1 MYLDYTASSAKNV
14 LSHFIEHNIKYPL
27 NDKWSVDELLSL
39 INVSQTDT
47 GWLCCSSCSYPTA
60 WPVAT
65 VSDKNITT
73 LQKIFILQSHFVQF
87 AVVKSYFS
95 DKYCHML
102 LIRKKIPLIF
112 SDYLTWFKG
121 SVKVCKILEMN
132 QTCSVCF
139 WFDFFVYE

>member
-1 MYLDYTASSAKNV
+1 MYLDYTASGAKNV

-39 INVSQTDT
+39 INVSQTDS
-47 GWLCCSSCSYPTA
+47 GWLCCSSRSYPTA

-65 VSDKNITT
+65 VSDNNITT

-87 AVVKSYFS
+87 AVLKSYFS
-95 DKYCHML
+95 DKCWHML
-102 LIRKKIPLIF
+102 LIRKKIPLII
-112 SDYLTWFKG
+112 SDYLKLFKG
-121 SVKVCKILEMN
+121 SVKESKILKIN
-132 QTCSVCF
+132 HTCSVCF